1 MPVLIN
7 SFLEFIPLVHSME
20 SLEGKSFGCM
30 ISILHSIYLIVRS
43 IAYGTDKDSESP
55 SSQGGPDA
63 AVWDVNISSTF
74 LKKLFPRFPLNPVD
88 NLSEKVCDCVC
99 RFYPL
104 VGTGDW

>member
-7 SFLEFIPLVHSME
+7 SFLEFIPLVHAME

-74 LKKLFPRFPLNPVD
+74 LKKLFPTLLIS
-88 NLSEKVCDCVC
+88 NL
-99 RFYPL
+99 FYL
-104 VGTGDW
+104 YS